1 MAGQVEIDAAVGLSR
16 YMPAAGITAAARAF
30 ADCGVVDGI
39 TMWDQMT
46 FFHPPSLWTTEITP
60 MAKVM
65 PDPDSFVDPFAT
77 LAYAASAAPS
87 LNLSIGTDAVRRSPG
102 ELAQS
107 MLTLSTMTTGT
118 VTVQLGGG
126 EIKQCKPFGWKRSQG
141 LQRLED
147 MLRGVRALLDARD
160 PINFAGNRWTFDD
173 ATVGNAQK
181 ERAFR
186 LWGLGGGPRLIDI
199 TTSYADGFTTAAPF
213 VASTPERWTSI
224 IDELKGQLA
233 AKGRD
238 PAAFDFGLFPAC
250 CLIHEDPNILDRV
263 LDNPIVRWLTLIMGR
278 INQADWSREGL
289 EPPMPTD
296 WHYAI
301 DLLPMKISAS
311 ETQELLGKV
320 TRELVERSW
329 FIGTPAQVA
338 NQLSGFVDAGA
349 TWMHVGDLTPLVLE
363 PEDAAASASRVIEIS
378 TRLKAVAGSG
388 R

>member
-1 MAGQVEIDAAVGLSR
+1 
-16 YMPAAGITAAARAF
+16 
-30 ADCGVVDGI
+30 
-39 TMWDQMT
+39 
-46 FFHPPSLWTTEITP
+46 
-60 MAKVM
+60 
-65 PDPDSFVDPFAT
+65 
-77 LAYAASAAPS
+77 
-87 LNLSIGTDAVRRSPG
+87 
-102 ELAQS
+102 
-107 MLTLSTMTTGT
+107 MLTLSAMTTGT

-147 MLRGVRALLDARD
+147 MLRGVRALLDARK
-160 PINFAGNRWTFDD
+160 PIKFTGNHWTFDD

-213 VASTPERWTSI
+213 VASTPERWASI

-233 AKGRD
+233 AKDRD

-250 CLIHEDPNILDRV
+250 CLIHEDPNVLDRV
-263 LDNPIVRWLTLIMGR
+263 LDNPIVRWLTLVMGR
-278 INQADWSREGL
+278 INQADWSRDGF

-301 DLLPMKISAS
+301 DLLPMKISAA

-338 NQLSGFVDAGA
+338 DQLRGFVDAGA

-363 PEDAAASASRVIEIS
+363 PDDAVASAGRVIDIS
-378 TRLKAVAGSG
+378 TRLKASADID